1 MSLESSLPHHL
12 FGISDDADEDSWMME
27 VCHFKAHW
35 PHVDCCLGDR
45 KYFPANI
52 MASFLGLL

>member
-27 VCHFKAHW
+27 VCHFQSPLA
-35 PHVDCCLGDR
+35 PR
-45 KYFPANI
+45 R
-52 MASFLGLL
+52 LLPGRQKIFSCQHHG